1 MADRVSNYRVVR
13 LALFMPQTGS
23 GRARWSLVAVGVSRG
38 VPNASILLDG
48 LVPISSGRPPIAEII
63 EALQAVVDQARLS

>member
-1 MADRVSNYRVVR
+1 MADRISSYRVVR

-23 GRARWSLVAVGVSRG
+23 GRARWSLVAVGVNHG

-48 LVPISSGRPPIAEII
+48 DVPISSGRPPIHEIV
-63 EALQAVVDQARLS
+63 EALQAVVNQARLA